1 MELEQYCE
9 YSKVTRG
16 EKQADLVLKN
26 AQIINVFTGEILPGN
41 VAVTDGMI
49 VGIGDYQGKEEHD
62 LKGKYLALDLLI
74 VIFTWNLPLLH
85 QGSW

>member
-49 VGIGDYQGKEEHD
+49 VGIGDCQGKEEH
-62 LKGKYLALDLLI
+62 
-74 VIFTWNLPLLH
+74 VV
-85 QGSW
+85 